1 MDFLNE
7 EVNAKEALLDPYL
20 LGFLQRILTM
30 LWFVPLTLDNSPA
43 IETKERAK
51 SVLAATEGTKEIY
64 FRTER

>member
-1 MDFLNE
+1 MPRQAGIGTRPR
-7 EVNAKEALLDPYL
+7 VK
-20 LGFLQRILTM
+20 
-30 LWFVPLTLDNSPA
+30 LWQSGSLVKCRAPWLWTTHQA